1 MITAKEAREK
11 VDTLAKKRIQEEQ
24 EIARS
29 RIMDAVNQRKS
40 SCYLDIYISE
50 ETKQWLKDLGYK
62 VRHVYGQGRRDDTE
76 VKW

>member
-29 RIMDAVNQRKS
+29 RIMDAVNQGKS
-40 SCYLDIYISE
+40 SCYLDIYISG